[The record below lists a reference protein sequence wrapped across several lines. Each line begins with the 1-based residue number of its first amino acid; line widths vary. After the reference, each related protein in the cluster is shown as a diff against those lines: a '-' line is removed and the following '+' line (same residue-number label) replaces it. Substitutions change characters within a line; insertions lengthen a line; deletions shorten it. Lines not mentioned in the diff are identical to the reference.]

1 MYLLNRIDIFMQLV
15 RNFMSRAY
23 DLIGSSAF
31 HAPILMAV
39 VLILSFCHY
48 LGWVVEPATATLEP
62 NKPSMRLNIAQL
74 VITRSKVMV
83 QDMMMDR
90 MDHSIERYI

>member
-1 MYLLNRIDIFMQLV
+1 MQLV

-62 NKPSMRLNIAQL
+62 NKPSMILNIAQL
-74 VITRSKVMV
+74 EQTANSSSYSNRSQSMENDVIPQRHLYS
-83 QDMMMDR
+83 
-90 MDHSIERYI
+90 